1 MEFFTKFPV
10 MERSAL
16 AELRKGIDFVFR
28 DFSRSYGDG
37 IEAFFDPV
45 LFFLVR
51 FEKIMIN
58 TPWPIIIIVICSLAW
73 VGSRSWKLVLGTAI
87 SFFLIG
93 YFGMW
98 KDCMATV
105 AIITVCVII
114 CMAVGIPMGILMA
127 RSSRVEKTMLPIL
140 DMMQTIPS
148 FVYLIPILM
157 LLGIGKVPGLIAI
170 CIYAVPPII
179 RLTNLGIREV
189 DKETIEASEAFGATK
204 IQKLKT
210 VQIPLALP
218 TVFAGVNQTIMMA
231 LAMVVIASMIGVKG
245 LGVPILRAVMNQY
258 LALGLFNGLA
268 IVAIAIIFDRI
279 SQEYGRRIQ
288 KHRGIK
294 R

>member
-1 MEFFTKFPV
+1 
-10 MERSAL
+10 
-16 AELRKGIDFVFR
+16 
-28 DFSRSYGDG
+28 
-37 IEAFFDPV
+37 
-45 LFFLVR
+45 
-51 FEKIMIN
+51 
-58 TPWPIIIIVICSLAW
+58 
-73 VGSRSWKLVLGTAI
+73 
-87 SFFLIG
+87 
-93 YFGMW
+93 
-98 KDCMATV
+98 
-105 AIITVCVII
+105 
-114 CMAVGIPMGILMA
+114 MA
-127 RSSRVEKTMLPIL
+127 RSDRAEKAILPIL

-189 DKETIEASEAFGATK
+189 DKETIEACEAFGATK
-204 IQKLKT
+204 LKKLKP

-268 IVAIAIIFDRI
+268 IVAIAIIFDRVA
-279 SQEYGRRIQ
+279 QEYGRRIQ
-288 KHRGIK
+288 RHRGIK
-294 R
+294 K

>member
-16 AELRKGIDFVFR
+16 ADLRKGIDFVFR
-28 DFSRSYGDG
+28 DFSRSYGDA

-58 TPWPIIIIVICSLAW
+58 TPWPIIIIIICGLAW
-73 VGSRSWKLVLGTAI
+73 IGSRSWKLVLGTAI

-294 R
+294 K